1 MPAIRLFS
9 FASCIHIGI
18 TSFKNFSLAAFSVE
32 MSKPIYCWAFC
43 LVEISGNGTSSEY
56 PCRIRTLAIAMRALY
71 ALSSPCPKIRMVS
84 CGAWKEAP

>member
-1 MPAIRLFS
+1 MPAMRLFS

-43 LVEISGNGTSSEY
+43 LVEISGNGTSSE
-56 PCRIRTLAIAMRALY
+56 
-71 ALSSPCPKIRMVS
+71 LSLIHISMPYQNFGDSHACLVCFVQPM
-84 CGAWKEAP
+84 P